1 MNRMLLLILCL
12 FAGLDSMFAQQRIVL
27 FEEGTGTWCQYC
39 PRGDVYAQELQ
50 KKYPGKF
57 AFVSIHFSDPMAYA
71 EYGDAMPFTGLP
83 SGWVN
88 RNAIT
93 DLLPFSSLQQ
103 DIEAQLAIAAP
114 ASVSVAT
121 DWNATTRVLKMDV
134 TADFTQNLTG
144 DYRLAAIV
152 VENGVTGPAPGYNQ
166 TNAYSGGALGKMGGY
181 ETLPNPIPA
190 SIIAY
195 NHVARYLAGGING
208 DAGSLPANISTGE
221 VHSYSYTYTLPEA
234 YDFNKVRVIGVLV
247 NATTGEV
254 LNAGYSNYLNG
265 LANASPFFH
274 SEPKTKAFLGTEYK
288 YDIVAHDPDY
298 DAMVISTAS
307 TLPPGMTF
315 EDLGSGNAR
324 LGGVPTTVGTYPVEL
339 KLTDGNTEVT
349 QSFDILVGENEG
361 DWIQVGQH
369 GINGFKPSVVNL
381 EISNNNNSFLMVS
394 NQKNSGISVY
404 TLNADTWQKLGN
416 DITGDAFHSCMTLDG
431 DEPVVFSNGLVNK
444 WDGSTWK
451 QIGNK
456 LPGDFYIFPDI
467 IRAGDGSYFVVY
479 FSPADN
485 QTHSYK
491 YDGTSWNFVGDV
503 TDKYTVWNRLKLDNN
518 GSPLLIYGID
528 GVNISFSQASV
539 WDGTKWD
546 VLGQGHIDTV
556 RTFYDHDI
564 TMDKNGNI
572 YAVLTY
578 GSTNQFLNVYKL
590 NTTANNW
597 ELTEFNLA
605 GGAIKR
611 CKIEAD
617 TAGGLYVAY
626 RDEKNSG
633 KTSVQKYDGQN
644 WSYVG
649 TPGFTETAHEQS
661 LALDNNGIPYVAY
674 ADASVSDQANVKKF
688 KKSTT
693 SVTQPKIVEYH
704 LVVSPNP
711 ASAEVFVRA
720 QGAVT
725 YQVFNLLGQCVV
737 SGSLTPSEEIGY
749 SLTGVNVSM
758 LNDGI
763 YFISV
768 SGKQGAQSTKL
779 VLKN

>member
-1 MNRMLLLILCL
+1 
-12 FAGLDSMFAQQRIVL
+12 
-27 FEEGTGTWCQYC
+27 
-39 PRGDVYAQELQ
+39 
-50 KKYPGKF
+50 
-57 AFVSIHFSDPMAYA
+57 
-71 EYGDAMPFTGLP
+71 
-83 SGWVN
+83 
-88 RNAIT
+88 
-93 DLLPFSSLQQ
+93 
-103 DIEAQLAIAAP
+103 
-114 ASVSVAT
+114 
-121 DWNATTRVLKMDV
+121 
-134 TADFTQNLTG
+134 
-144 DYRLAAIV
+144 
-152 VENGVTGPAPGYNQ
+152 
-166 TNAYSGGALGKMGGY
+166 MGGY

-234 YDFNKVRVIGVLV
+234 YDFNMARVIGVLV

-298 DAMVISTAS
+298 DAMVIYTAS

-369 GINGFKPSVVNL
+369 GINGFKPSVVDL

-611 CKIEAD
+611 CKI
-617 TAGGLYVAY
+617 
-626 RDEKNSG
+626 
-633 KTSVQKYDGQN
+633 
-644 WSYVG
+644 
-649 TPGFTETAHEQS
+649 
-661 LALDNNGIPYVAY
+661 
-674 ADASVSDQANVKKF
+674 
-688 KKSTT
+688 
-693 SVTQPKIVEYH
+693 
-704 LVVSPNP
+704 
-711 ASAEVFVRA
+711 
-720 QGAVT
+720 
-725 YQVFNLLGQCVV
+725 
-737 SGSLTPSEEIGY
+737 
-749 SLTGVNVSM
+749 
-758 LNDGI
+758 
-763 YFISV
+763 
-768 SGKQGAQSTKL
+768 
-779 VLKN
+779 